1 MNLTPPKTAVRRI
14 AVARLIS
21 ITGGAA
27 AYTALMFAFYQRT
40 KSPAWLAGL
49 LLLTFGVNGFL
60 GPLAGWL
67 GDRFDRRR
75 IMIASDLLGAATFV
89 ALAFAHAPS
98 LVLAIAFLSAVVEAP
113 FWSASGA
120 AIPNLVPEE
129 DFGWANGMVAIGKNA
144 GITIGP
150 ALGGVLVASIGPS
163 AVFVGNALS
172 FVVSAAIVATVRG
185 RFADDRT
192 AQEEEE
198 HRGLRAGF
206 VFLWRDRVLRTIA
219 LAWIVFVL
227 GAGMGMVADVPLAE
241 KFDAGSVGFGAIV
254 GLWGAG
260 SVLGSLG
267 GRYLNERNEPRVLL
281 IGTVMIG
288 AAGIGTGISPLF
300 GPILALTLFWGLGDG
315 LTVVAEQGIRQRRT
329 PDAVRSRVMAAS
341 DGIVH
346 VGLAVSFGLAAVVLP
361 AVGPQGIY
369 AIGGVAA
376 LLAAAVLAPVLR
388 SARPIPATPGAEVD
402 GAVG

>member
-1 MNLTPPKTAVRRI
+1 MSLTPPKTAVRRI

-27 AYTALMFAFYQRT
+27 AYTALMFAVYQRT
-40 KSPAWLAGL
+40 RSPAWLAAL

-129 DFGWANGMVAIGKNA
+129 DIGWANGMVAIGRNA

-172 FVVSAAIVATVRG
+172 FVVSAAIVTTVRG

-192 AQEEEE
+192 TQGKE

-241 KFDAGSVGFGAIV
+241 KFHAGSVGFGAII

-260 SVLGSLG
+260 SILGSLG

-281 IGTVMIG
+281 IGTVMIA
-288 AAGIGTGISPLF
+288 AAGIGTGVSPAF
-300 GPILALTLFWGLGDG
+300 GPILVLTLFWGLGDG

-361 AVGPQGIY
+361 AVGPQGVY

-388 SARPIPATPGAEVD
+388 SARPISAAPAAEVD